1 MSNVIAKD
9 ALAKIAISKNLI
21 KEYKSSESDR
31 TVYLNDGTEF
41 QIYLKNPFQNHLGI
55 KIYVNNKSIGNM
67 LVLRPGQSF
76 WLDRFVNENSK
87 FLFSTYQVEDTNEMR
102 YATSQNGKVK
112 IEFFHEREQVHF
124 EPCVFTYSGGSGN
137 DWLNGYGNSISSS
150 GVKRYNDIDTH
161 TCYYNSTVTTGDAGD
176 KSYHLTA
183 SSAISLDSAA
193 STITASSA
201 TRSLSKKSIDKQAN
215 KAVDHNLSLETGR
228 VEKGGRSNQEFETC
242 DIDFE
247 YYPFQTENILILPN
261 SRKQVRTEDVRRKYC
276 SQCGKK
282 VSPKDKFCSNCG
294 AKLD

>member
-87 FLFSTYQVEDTNEMR
+87 FLFSTYQIEDTNEMR

-112 IEFFHEREQVHF
+112 IEFFHEREQISF
-124 EPCVFTYSGGSGN
+124 QPCVFTYSGN
-137 DWLNGYGNSISSS
+137 DYLNGYGNTICSS
-150 GVKRYNDIDTH
+150 KTKLCNDVS
-161 TCYYNSTVTTGDAGD
+161 TCYYSSSVTTGDAGD
-176 KSYHLTA
+176 NSYHLTA
-183 SSAISLDSAA
+183 SGDLNLDSAA